1 LRTHVIGSTWYDM
14 TNTVTQ
20 DLLATLN
27 ERYKSL
33 KDEMEE
39 VKRLRAAIKTA
50 SNEQAPPSRKRSRK
64 ASDGPTFKDMIK
76 AVLTEKG
83 SGAEA
88 LEILDLIKA
97 KFDKVIK
104 RTSISPQLSRL
115 KASGDLILDDKI
127 WMLPQHFDSGIPSA
141 PADDDAL
148 FVEIAAAAAAAAV
161 HSNNLLPKRMP
172 SGTPNTRVRDRQRSG
187 SVPFEFD
194 TTKHDTW
201 QED

>member
-1 LRTHVIGSTWYDM
+1 
-14 TNTVTQ
+14 
-20 DLLATLN
+20 
-27 ERYKSL
+27 
-33 KDEMEE
+33 
-39 VKRLRAAIKTA
+39 
-50 SNEQAPPSRKRSRK
+50 
-64 ASDGPTFKDMIK
+64 
-76 AVLTEKG
+76 
-83 SGAEA
+83 
-88 LEILDLIKA
+88 
-97 KFDKVIK
+97 
-104 RTSISPQLSRL
+104 
-115 KASGDLILDDKI
+115 
-127 WMLPQHFDSGIPSA
+127 MLPQHFDSGIPSA